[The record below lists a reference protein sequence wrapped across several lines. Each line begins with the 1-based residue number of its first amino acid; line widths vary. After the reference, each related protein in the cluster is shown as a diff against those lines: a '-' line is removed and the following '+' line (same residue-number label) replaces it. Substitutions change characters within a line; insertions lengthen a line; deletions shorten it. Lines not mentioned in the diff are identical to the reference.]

1 MISDLECIETNI
13 KLSKECFND
22 LISAQN
28 SINQGI
34 SDIFYQYH
42 LNGYCNLFYLLD
54 FYKNES
60 KLIPVMLKHKINGY
74 VYFDNKDIHYCL
86 SSKYF
91 GYDFDGNGG
100 YKKLFGK
107 IVFEENK

>member
-1 MISDLECIETNI
+1 MLFDVECIETNI
-13 KLSKECFND
+13 ILSRECFND

-28 SINQGI
+28 SIKHNI
-34 SDIFYQYH
+34 SDLFYQDY
-42 LNGYCNLFYLLD
+42 LNGYYNLFYLLD
-54 FYKNES
+54 FYKEES
-60 KLIPVMLKHKINGY
+60 KLIPVMLKYKVNGY

-107 IVFEENK
+107 IVFEEAR